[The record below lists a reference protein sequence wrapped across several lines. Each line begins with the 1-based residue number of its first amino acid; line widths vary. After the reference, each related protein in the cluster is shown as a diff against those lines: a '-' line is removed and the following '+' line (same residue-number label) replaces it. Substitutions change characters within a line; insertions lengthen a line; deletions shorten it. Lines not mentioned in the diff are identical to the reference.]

1 MKFATFTNI
10 LPYIG
15 LFALLTA
22 CSPSTIITNTYSLRP
37 ISGDMA
43 TLDGKPVTRAEQ
55 NGVAVVAS
63 FEREED
69 DFVALDVE
77 IKNLTDHVIEVNP
90 ADFRLIA
97 LGDARDT
104 LTDPTNNDLPLIRQ
118 AADPSY
124 ESGRVVQ
131 ARKTE
136 EKRLKRAKVLNT
148 VLMVAAIASDISS
161 SNRNQSYG
169 EFVNNRISH
178 DVAYQAIAVKR
189 AVNHG
194 NFANRMQRL
203 DYEDYRWREL
213 ALRARTLQPNETVR
227 GLVYL
232 PKLTAAR
239 YLSIDYT
246 IPDQASIPL
255 LFQQELGTQTV
266 SKRRRGR

>member
-1 MKFATFTNI
+1 MKCATLTYFSAC
-10 LPYIG
+10 IG
-15 LFALLTA
+15 LIGLLTA

-37 ISGDMA
+37 ISGDLA
-43 TLDGKPVTRAEQ
+43 TLEGKPVTRAEQ

-77 IKNLTDHVIEVNP
+77 VKNLTNHVIDVNP
-90 ADFRLIA
+90 ADFKLVA
-97 LGDARDT
+97 LGEARDT
-104 LTDPTNNDLPLIRQ
+104 LPDPANNNLPLIRQ

-124 ESGRVVQ
+124 ESGRVMQ
-131 ARKTE
+131 ARNVE

-161 SNRNQSYG
+161 SNRSQSYG
-169 EFVNNRISH
+169 EYVNKRISH
-178 DVAYQAIAVKR
+178 DIAYQAIAIKR
-189 AVNHG
+189 AVNYG

-239 YLSIDYT
+239 YLSIDYS
-246 IPDQASIPL
+246 IPDQASVPL

>member
-1 MKFATFTNI
+1 MKCATPTQF
-10 LPYIG
+10 LACIG
-15 LFALLTA
+15 LVSLLTA
-22 CSPSTIITNTYSLRP
+22 CSPATTITNTYSLRP
-37 ISGDMA
+37 ISGDVA
-43 TLDGKPVTRAEQ
+43 TLEGKRVTRAEQ

-69 DFVALDVE
+69 AFVALDVE
-77 IKNLTDHVIEVNP
+77 VKNLTDHVIEVNP
-90 ADFRLIA
+90 ADFKLVA
-97 LGDARDT
+97 LGEARDT
-104 LTDPTNNDLPLIRQ
+104 LTDPTNNNLPLIRQ
-118 AADPSY
+118 VADPSY

-131 ARKTE
+131 ARKVE
-136 EKRLKRAKVLNT
+136 EKRLKRAKLLNT
-148 VLMVAAIASDISS
+148 VLMVAAIASDMSS
-161 SNRNQSYG
+161 GSRHQSYS
-169 EFVNNRISH
+169 EYVNNRIAH

-189 AVNHG
+189 AVNYG
-194 NFANRMQRL
+194 NFANQMQRL

-239 YLSIDYT
+239 YLAIDYI
-246 IPDQASIPL
+246 IPEQASIPL